1 MEEFQEIQRISLQKC
16 QEFIVRAQ
24 AMTRDGQPASPTD
37 SAGALLSEGSH
48 EGAAATEA
56 TPLAEPARD
65 VTAGVIVSSSQDVSG
80 LENEISY
87 NQALI
92 QEREQGI
99 QEIEAAM
106 AEVHEIF
113 CDLGLLVGEQQNY
126 LDNIEANIE
135 ASAVRARGAVR
146 ELTRARD
153 RQRRRRGN
161 LICMLFFALFILVMA
176 IAIIN
181 AIL

>member
-1 MEEFQEIQRISLQKC
+1 MEEFQEIQKISLQKC
-16 QEFIVRAQ
+16 QEFIIRAQ
-24 AMTRDGQPASPTD
+24 AITRDNQQTSPTE
-37 SAGALLSEGSH
+37 SGHVAPLGASREVVG
-48 EGAAATEA
+48 ATET
-56 TPLAEPARD
+56 TPLVEPTGNLSTTVAASSPQD
-65 VTAGVIVSSSQDVSG
+65 VTG

-113 CDLGLLVGEQQNY
+113 CDLGLLVGEQQGY

-135 ASAVRARGAVR
+135 SSAIRARGAVR

-153 RQRRRRGN
+153 RQRRKRGN
-161 LICMLFFALFILVMA
+161 IICMLFFALFILIMA